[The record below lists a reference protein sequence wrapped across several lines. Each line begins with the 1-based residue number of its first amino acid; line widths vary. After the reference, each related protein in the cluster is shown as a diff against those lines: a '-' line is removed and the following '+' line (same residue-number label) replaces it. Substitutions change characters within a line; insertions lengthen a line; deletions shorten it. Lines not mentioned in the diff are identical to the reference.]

1 MRSTYRW
8 TSMGDTMKAIKSCA
22 SLRLLL
28 TIAVLGMVSNIF
40 LPPNLAAEDP
50 MNAQPSAAQ
59 VYFYP
64 KAGQTPEQQD
74 RDRYECYNWAV
85 SQTGFNPSVA
95 PLPVEERIAIVP
107 APSPGHD
114 TAVGAV
120 AGAFIGALA
129 GGPRHALGGAAIG
142 AGTGALVGA
151 ASDSSKQNAAARI
164 EESNVRRDQAR
175 YAQFQAKALD
185 FRRAMSACLEGRGY
199 SVQ

>member
-1 MRSTYRW
+1 MES
-8 TSMGDTMKAIKSCA
+8 IKLRT
-22 SLRLLL
+22 SLRPLFAM
-28 TIAVLGMVSNIF
+28 AVLGLVLSTF
-40 LPPNLAAEDP
+40 LATDLAAQDP
-50 MNAQPSAAQ
+50 GKAQSSAAQ

-74 RDRYECYNWAV
+74 RDRYECYNWAA
-85 SQTGFNPSVA
+85 SQTGFDPSVA

-107 APSPGHD
+107 APSPSHD

-142 AGTGALVGA
+142 AGTGAIVGA
-151 ASDSSKQNAAARI
+151 ASDSAKQNAAARI
-164 EESNVRRDQAR
+164 EESNARRDQAR
-175 YAQFQAKALD
+175 SAQFQSKALD